1 MRFNLRIPPNP
12 TNMSTR
18 FKLRPAPV
26 ILHKIPP
33 KPPPP
38 PPPPPSLS
46 LDSRME
52 LATRFARRE
61 LETALLMKKAT
72 LPSSD
77 SVSFHSPVK
86 AITHPSPSNISSLPV
101 TMTTASNLQ
110 PRLKPSKG
118 QKYNKTRL
126 KGGVKHVTIATTE
139 ERDVDDAESL
149 GEDIKRLQNELT
161 QQLHCYRLSLPRPSR
176 ENEGEYNDN

>member
-38 PPPPPSLS
+38 PPPPSLS

-52 LATRFARRE
+52 LATRLARRE

-72 LPSSD
+72 LPSSG

-101 TMTTASNLQ
+101 TMTTASNLR

-139 ERDVDDAESL
+139 EEDVDNAESL

>member
-26 ILHKIPP
+26 VLHKIPP

-38 PPPPPSLS
+38 PPSLS
-46 LDSRME
+46 LDARME
-52 LATRFARRE
+52 LATRLARRE

-72 LPSSD
+72 LPSSG

-86 AITHPSPSNISSLPV
+86 STARPSPSDNSSLPV
-101 TMTTASNLQ
+101 TMTTASNLRPQ
-110 PRLKPSKG
+110 LKPSKG
-118 QKYNKTRL
+118 KKYNKIHL
-126 KGGVKHVTIATTE
+126 KGGVKHVTIAMTE
-139 ERDVDDAESL
+139 EGDVNDVESV